1 MSSGV
6 DIQRSLADEEVHQN
20 DGDLISEEHDSSV
33 HRISPLSYEYIT
45 FLVIGASYLWPWNCL
60 LSASAYFRSRLVD
73 HPFLANNFSPFVMSI
88 TSVSQTGFLF
98 YLADRQSDSYIKR
111 LYVGEAIIGAVF
123 FLLTLS
129 CAVDVPATL
138 YFWLI
143 QAFVLC
149 SSLGSSLAQNGALAL
164 ASDLGSD
171 HVQAVMVGQAVAGV
185 VPPCISFLS
194 ALSSSEPRT
203 SSLATAL
210 YFLVASTVCLSAGLL
225 FKTVYSNRAIYADY
239 SPVKDDNSQPDGL
252 DNELEPSSSHHSTAS
267 NVHDHSSVG
276 HIPLATLFRRLFAPG
291 FAVFFTFT
299 ITLVYPVFA
308 STVESSSGYRYN
320 LFVPLVFFVWN
331 WGDLTGR
338 LLCLYDSLVIVRP
351 LSLISYSIVRLAMI
365 PLFLLC
371 NIHGR
376 GYIKSDVLYLLL
388 QFLYGVTNGHLASS
402 ALMSPPNFVAPHE
415 REAAGGFMTTFLSV
429 GLALGS
435 LLSFGLVKV
444 IEG

>member
-6 DIQRSLADEEVHQN
+6 DIQRTSPDEEVLEN
-20 DGDLISEEHDSSV
+20 DADLALEEHESHSN
-33 HRISPLSYEYIT
+33 RLSPFSLEYIT

-73 HPFLANNFSPFVMSI
+73 HPFLSNNFSPFVMSI

-111 LYVGEAIIGAVF
+111 LYIGESIIGSVF
-123 FLLTLS
+123 LFLTLS
-129 CAVDVPATL
+129 CAADIPAAL
-138 YFWLI
+138 YFWFI
-143 QAFVLC
+143 QACVLC
-149 SSLGSSLAQNGALAL
+149 SSLGASLAQNGALAL
-164 ASDLGSD
+164 ASDLGSS

-194 ALSSSEPRT
+194 ALSSSEPKT
-203 SSLATAL
+203 SALATAL
-210 YFLVASTVCLSAGLL
+210 YFLVASTVCLSAGFL
-225 FKTVYSNRAIYADY
+225 FKTVYSGKAIYADY
-239 SPVKDDNSQPDGL
+239 TPVKTHNSRPDNL
-252 DNELEPSSSHHSTAS
+252 DNELEPSTSQNSAS
-267 NVHDHSSVG
+267 NIHDHSAVG
-276 HIPLATLFRRLFAPG
+276 HIPLSTLFKRLFAPG

-308 STVESSSGYRYN
+308 STIDSSSGYRYN

-338 LLCLYDSLVIVRP
+338 LLCMYDSLVIVRP
-351 LSLISYSIVRLAMI
+351 LALIAYAIGRLAMI

-376 GYIKSDVLYLLL
+376 GYIKSDVIYLLL
-388 QFLYGVTNGHLASS
+388 QFFYGVTNGHLASS
-402 ALMSPPNFVAPHE
+402 ALMSPPNYVAPHE

-435 LLSFGLVKV
+435 LLSFGLVKI